1 MIETAFYYSGF
12 KRTLCGSK
20 WDTYKSSW
28 SSTSTARYGCCSA
41 NTYMS
46 SPEGTGTFV
55 EADSC
60 SVCPVGTHVSLAT
73 SVPNDELTCFVKMP
87 DGCKGEGVRS
97 CYPRK
102 AVDDFFQ
109 DYRDTSGNIIS
120 KPNYAGTKA
129 EVLET
134 YGPMKDW
141 DMSLVTNLNYLF
153 QGKAVTADLS
163 NWNVSRVTIMLRSK
177 YRQFRYFSI
186 LVLNFLPH
194 FIYYLT
200 ILLILFPIFS
210 SWSLFPFCIN
220 IIE

>member
-20 WDTYKSSW
+20 WNTYKSW

-60 SVCPVGTHVSLAT
+60 SACPVGTHVSLAT
-73 SVPNDELTCFVKMP
+73 SVPNDETSCMPANMYDKMP
-87 DGCKGEGVRS
+87 DGCKGKGEGVRS

-102 AVDDFFQ
+102 AVDELIALNSDG
-109 DYRDTSGNIIS
+109 SGIH
-120 KPNYAGTKA
+120 T
-129 EVLET
+129 T

-141 DMSLVTNLNYLF
+141 DMSLVTDISYLF
-153 QGKAVTADLS
+153 SNKCIKTECGPTMNADLS
-163 NWNVSRVTIMLRSK
+163 NWDVLRVTTMENS
-177 YRQFRYFSI
+177 
-186 LVLNFLPH
+186 
-194 FIYYLT
+194 T
-200 ILLILFPIFS
+200 
-210 SWSLFPFCIN
+210 
-220 IIE
+220 

>member
-73 SVPNDELTCFVKMP
+73 SVPNDETSCMPANVYDKMP
-87 DGCKGEGVRS
+87 DGCKGKGEGVRS

-102 AVDDFFQ
+102 AVDELIALNADG
-109 DYRDTSGNIIS
+109 SGTH
-120 KPNYAGTKA
+120 A
-129 EVLET
+129 LF
-134 YGPMKDW
+134 GPMKDW
-141 DMSLVTNLNYLF
+141 DMSLVTDLNYLF
-153 QGKAVTADLS
+153 DSKNLLTADLS
-163 NWNVSRVTIMLRSK
+163 NWDVSRVTTMKSSALIINFNPFFYVVS
-177 YRQFRYFSI
+177 FR
-186 LVLNFLPH
+186 
-194 FIYYLT
+194 
-200 ILLILFPIFS
+200 
-210 SWSLFPFCIN
+210 FCIN
-220 IIE
+220 